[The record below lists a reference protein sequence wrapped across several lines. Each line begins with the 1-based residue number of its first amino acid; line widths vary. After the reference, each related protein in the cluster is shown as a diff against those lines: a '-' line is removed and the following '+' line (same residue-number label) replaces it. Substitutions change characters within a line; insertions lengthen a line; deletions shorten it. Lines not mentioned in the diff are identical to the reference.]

1 VTNGW
6 DGLDESELAGTHDGG
21 YVLRV
26 HGAGDESYEG
36 TRYYRLGFGIASF
49 AGVLYWIGVGIMIAV
64 LVPRLRAERRAR
76 NAAEAAE
83 AAFRRPF
90 DDVGPLSDAAAAVL
104 SPRAHE
110 PPRAPAQ

>member
-36 TRYYRLGFGIASF
+36 TRYYRLGFGIASL

-64 LVPRLRAERRAR
+64 LVPRVRAERRAR
-76 NAAEAAE
+76 KSA
-83 AAFRRPF
+83 
-90 DDVGPLSDAAAAVL
+90 AAAAVL

-110 PPRAPAQ
+110 RPRAPAQSA